1 MVKARTS
8 AGTSTAGAAGMA
20 LGVAGLLA
28 LLSATAFTGV
38 TADTNSDD
46 VTALST
52 FFTTLNSPSQL
63 TNWVSQNGDPCG
75 QSWFGITC
83 SGSRVITIKVP
94 GMGLKGNLGYNM
106 NLLTALSEL
115 DTSNNYLGGGDIP
128 YNLPPNLERLNLESN
143 NFTGTI
149 PYSISQMASLKYL
162 NLGHND
168 LSGIN
173 VVFNQ
178 LTSLTTL
185 DLSYNSYSGTLPESF
200 NSLTSLS
207 TLYLQ
212 NNQFTGTIDVLA
224 NLPLTDLNVANN
236 QFSGSIPDKLKSIS
250 NLQISGNSFTNSPT
264 QAAPAPPSFTPTSKP
279 SPTGIPSHSNN
290 SPSGRS
296 APNNGGTDAGS
307 SRGDGDKRSK
317 VGGGVIAG
325 IVISLVV
332 VGALGAF
339 FLIKGIS
346 MRHQQGG
353 DPEKNEHLRP
363 LASGKIRQLRPI
375 STVLLSPTGKEGL
388 QKSVSMNL
396 KPPSKI
402 ELHKSLDEN
411 DPTNKPVMK
420 EISLSSIRAT
430 AYTVADLQVATESF
444 SVDNLVGEGSFGSV
458 YRAQLSD
465 QKVLAVKKINFSALP
480 NHSSDFFI
488 ELVANIAKLSHP
500 NISELDGYCSEHGQC
515 LLAYEFYTNGSL
527 HDFLHQPDGYQKT
540 LSWNSRVKIALGSA
554 RALEYLH
561 ETCSPSIIHKNF
573 KSSNILLDNE
583 LNPHISDCGFA
594 ELIPNQELEESDDNS
609 GYRAPEVTMSGQYSE
624 KSDVYSFG
632 VVMLELL
639 TGRKAYDSSQP
650 RSQKSLVG
658 WATPQLHDID
668 SLDQMVDPA
677 LEGLYPAKS
686 LSRFADAIAL
696 CVQPEPEFRPPMS
709 EVVQSLVRLV
719 QRSSM
724 GSAQSGEGNSRRFE
738 ESGDY
743 TF

>member
-1 MVKARTS
+1 MMKARTNECE
-8 AGTSTAGAAGMA
+8 AAAGMA
-20 LGVAGLLA
+20 LGVAGVATLL
-28 LLSATAFTGV
+28 LATAFTGV

-46 VTALST
+46 VTALNT
-52 FFTTLNSPSQL
+52 FYTTLNSPSQL

-75 QSWFGITC
+75 QSWLGITC
-83 SGSRVITIKVP
+83 AGSRVITIKVP
-94 GMGLKGNLGYNM
+94 GMGLKGTLGYNM

-115 DTSNNYLGGGDIP
+115 DTSNNNLGGSDIP
-128 YNLPPNLERLNLESN
+128 YNLPPNLERLNLEKNS
-143 NFTGTI
+143 FTGTL
-149 PYSISQMASLKYL
+149 PYSISQMDALKYL
-162 NLGHND
+162 NLGHNQ
-168 LSGIN
+168 LSDIN
-173 VVFNQ
+173 VMFNQ
-178 LTSLTTL
+178 LTNLTAL
-185 DLSYNSYSGTLPESF
+185 DLSYNSFSVTLPESF

-212 NNQFTGTIDVLA
+212 NNQFTGTIDVLT

-250 NLQISGNSFTNSPT
+250 NLQTSGNSFSNSP
-264 QAAPAPPSFTPTSKP
+264 APAASTPPNTPPPLRPFT
-279 SPTGIPSHSNN
+279 TGIPSHSNN
-290 SPSGRS
+290 SPSSGS
-296 APNNGGTDAGS
+296 DTDNGGGRAGGRVGS
-307 SRGDGDKRSK
+307 GGKSSK
-317 VGGGVIAG
+317 VGGGTVAG

-332 VGALGAF
+332 VVALGAF
-339 FLIKGIS
+339 FLIKRKS

-353 DPEKNEHLRP
+353 DPEKNDYLSP
-363 LASGKIRQLRPI
+363 LASGKIKQLRPI
-375 STVLLSPTGKEGL
+375 RSVSLSPTGKENN
-388 QKSVSMNL
+388 VSMNL
-396 KPPSKI
+396 KAPSKI
-402 ELHKSLDEN
+402 ELHTSFDEN
-411 DPTNKPVMK
+411 DPTNKPATK
-420 EISLSSIRAT
+420 KINLSSIRAT

-444 SVDNLVGEGSFGSV
+444 SAHNQIGEGSFGHV

-465 QKVLAVKKINFSALP
+465 QKVLAVKKINFSALT
-480 NHSSDFFI
+480 NHPSDFFI
-488 ELVANIAKLSHP
+488 ELVAKIAKLNHP
-500 NISELDGYCSEHGQC
+500 NLSELDGYCSEHGQC
-515 LLAYEFYTNGSL
+515 LLVYEFYTNGSL
-527 HDFLHQPDGYQKT
+527 HDFLHLLDGYSKP
-540 LSWNSRVKIALGSA
+540 LSWNTRVKIALGSA

-594 ELIPNQELEESDDNS
+594 DLIPNQELQESDDNS
-609 GYRAPEVTMSGQYSE
+609 GYRAPEVTMFGQYSQ

-639 TGRKAYDSSQP
+639 TGRKAFDSSQP
-650 RSQKSLVG
+650 RSQQSLVR
-658 WATPQLHDID
+658 WATPQLYDID

-719 QRSSM
+719 QRSGM
-724 GSAQSGEGNSRRFE
+724 GSS
-738 ESGDY
+738 DY